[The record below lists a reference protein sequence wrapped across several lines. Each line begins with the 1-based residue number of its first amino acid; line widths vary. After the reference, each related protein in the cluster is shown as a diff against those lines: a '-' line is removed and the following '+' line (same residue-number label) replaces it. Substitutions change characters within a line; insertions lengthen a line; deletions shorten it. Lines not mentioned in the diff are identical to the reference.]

1 MELLIAGIAGTWVW
15 FVLSRRPKR
24 DREAAA
30 RLQALIGAAMAPK
43 RRPSLATRLSEVGR
57 RVPMRYVGAV
67 LGALFGAFLGP
78 LRIVAIP
85 LLAFAGYKIPDG
97 MSSLRVRARKEDLS
111 RDLPDAVDLLAVCTQ
126 AGLNLPLALERVA
139 HGITGP
145 LADELQRTLSEIEL
159 GVPRSQALSALA
171 GRVDDEDLEALVGML
186 QTAERF
192 GTKVAASLTV
202 FAQDVRLRRKR
213 KAEELARKAPVKML
227 FPLVFLILPGFVLL
241 TLVPLLLGT
250 FESLGF

>member
-1 MELLIAGIAGTWVW
+1 MELVIAGFAAASVY
-15 FVLSRRPKR
+15 FALSRRPRR

-30 RLQALIGAAMAPK
+30 RLQALTGATRAPRRTLTLSVWIGDLARRIPARYAGAAC
-43 RRPSLATRLSEVGR
+43 
-57 RVPMRYVGAV
+57 GAMF
-67 LGALFGAFLGP
+67 GALLGP
-78 LRIVAIP
+78 IRLVAIP
-85 LLAFAGYKIPDG
+85 VFAFGGYKTPEALA
-97 MSSLRVRARKEDLS
+97 SFRVRARNEELS

-126 AGLNLPLALERVA
+126 AGLNLPLSLERVA
-139 HGITGP
+139 HGTTGP
-145 LADELQRTLSEIEL
+145 LAEELERTLSEIEL

-171 GRVDDEDLEALVGML
+171 ARVDDDELEALVGML
-186 QTAERF
+186 QTAERY
-192 GTKVAASLTV
+192 GTKVAASLTM

>member
-1 MELLIAGIAGTWVW
+1 MELVIAGIAATSVW
-15 FVLSRRPKR
+15 LVLSRRPR
-24 DREAAA
+24 RERESAI
-30 RLQALIGAAMAPK
+30 RLQALMGTAPAPK
-43 RRPSLATRLSEVGR
+43 RRFAVATRLSEVGR
-57 RVPMRYVGAV
+57 RIPARYVGV
-67 LGALFGAFLGP
+67 GLGALIGALLGP
-78 LRIVAIP
+78 LRVLAIP
-85 LLAFAGYKIPDG
+85 LLGFAGYKIPDALA
-97 MSSLRVRARKEDLS
+97 SFRVRARSEELS

-126 AGLNLPLALERVA
+126 AGLNLPLSLERVA

-145 LADELQRTLSEIEL
+145 LADELQRTISEIDL

-171 GRVDDEDLEALVGML
+171 ARVDDDELEALVGML

-192 GTKVAASLTV
+192 GTKVAASLAV

-213 KAEELARKAPVKML
+213 KAEELARKAPVKMM